1 MEAHRGSLLFRLVLR
16 ALSSPLFHLLAS
28 AGPGPEATQ
37 GPRWMRAVLVAGGIY
52 NLIWGG
58 WVAFFPSALFQW
70 AGMAPTNYP
79 QFWQRVGELAT
90 WGIVTWFLYAPR
102 RRNE

>member
-16 ALSSPLFHLLAS
+16 ALSSPLYHLFAS

-37 GPRWMRAVLVAGGIY
+37 GPRWMQAALVAGGIY

-58 WVAFFPSALFQW
+58 WVAFFPSAPFRW
-70 AGMAPTNYP
+70 AGIAPANYP
-79 QFWQRVGELAT
+79 QFWQRVGVLAT
-90 WGIVTWFLYAPR
+90 WGIVTWSLYAPR

>member
-1 MEAHRGSLLFRLVLR
+1 MEDQRSSLLFGLVLR
-16 ALSSPLFHLLAS
+16 ALLSPLFHLRAS
-28 AGPGPEATQ
+28 AGSGAEAKQ
-37 GPRWMRAVLVAGGIY
+37 GPRWMRALLVAAGIY

-58 WVAFFPSALFQW
+58 WVAFFPSALFRW

-79 QFWQRVGELAT
+79 QFWQRVGVLAT

>member
-1 MEAHRGSLLFRLVLR
+1 
-16 ALSSPLFHLLAS
+16 
-28 AGPGPEATQ
+28 
-37 GPRWMRAVLVAGGIY
+37 MRAVLVAGGIY

-90 WGIVTWFLYAPR
+90 
-102 RRNE
+102 